1 MWLFPLTSLLEKYLS
16 TCKNLCAL
24 ALLLDSRLPPQKL
37 DLELAGFARSC
48 GLPLLP
54 ILTKADKCNQRERAA
69 RQAEWGE
76 IVGVKPVITSSSK
89 RMGMDARWQRL
100 IEASGCAPVI
110 LEEEPAQPVT
120 ASLAE
125 ALARTTAGTEEK
137 A

>member
-1 MWLFPLTSLLEKYLS
+1 
-16 TCKNLCAL
+16 
-24 ALLLDSRLPPQKL
+24 
-37 DLELAGFARSC
+37 
-48 GLPLLP
+48 
-54 ILTKADKCNQRERAA
+54 
-69 RQAEWGE
+69 
-76 IVGVKPVITSSSK
+76 
-89 RMGMDARWQRL
+89 MGMAALWQRL

>member
-1 MWLFPLTSLLEKYLS
+1 M
-16 TCKNLCAL
+16 
-24 ALLLDSRLPPQKL
+24 LLDSRLPPQKL
-37 DLELAGFARSC
+37 DLDLAGFARSC

-89 RMGMDARWQRL
+89 RMGMDALWQRL